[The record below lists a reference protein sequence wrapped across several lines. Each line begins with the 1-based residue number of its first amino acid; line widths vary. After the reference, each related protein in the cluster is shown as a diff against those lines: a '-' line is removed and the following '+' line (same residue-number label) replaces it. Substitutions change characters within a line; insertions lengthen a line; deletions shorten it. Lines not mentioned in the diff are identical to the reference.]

1 MGPRVKLI
9 GGMIGVAKGF
19 LPLPDGQRLVR
30 KNWGA
35 RARLPAEA
43 EGGNPG
49 EYSRESPEGVEARQE
64 DPGMPK
70 TDSITSGAGK

>member
-1 MGPRVKLI
+1 M
-9 GGMIGVAKGF
+9 
-19 LPLPDGQRLVR
+19 LVR

-35 RARLPAEA
+35 RTRLPAEA

-64 DPGMPK
+64 DP
-70 TDSITSGAGK
+70 